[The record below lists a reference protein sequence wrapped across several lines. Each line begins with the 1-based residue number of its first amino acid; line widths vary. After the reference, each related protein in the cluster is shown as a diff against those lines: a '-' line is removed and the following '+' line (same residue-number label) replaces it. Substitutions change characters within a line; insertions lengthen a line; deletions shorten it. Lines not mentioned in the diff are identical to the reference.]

1 MEEQRKKREEVLKM
15 KEERR
20 RQKLA
25 TMSGKDEFSSVAI
38 PTQPGNSGFGKLKQS
53 ICPFISFDD
62 PFKKNFKKKSS

>member
-25 TMSGKDEFSSVAI
+25 TMAGKDEFSAV
-38 PTQPGNSGFGKLKQS
+38 PTQPGNSGAGK
-53 ICPFISFDD
+53 
-62 PFKKNFKKKSS
+62 FKWIINLSGNLIKF

>member
-25 TMSGKDEFSSVAI
+25 TMAGKNEFIAI
-38 PTQPGNSGFGKLKQS
+38 PTQPGNSGAGINL
-53 ICPFISFDD
+53 
-62 PFKKNFKKKSS
+62 N

>member
-25 TMSGKDEFSSVAI
+25 SMAGKDDISPVTT
-38 PTQPGNSGFGKLKQS
+38 PTQPAKNLPGKLMNNLQELLT
-53 ICPFISFDD
+53 
-62 PFKKNFKKKSS
+62 

>member
-25 TMSGKDEFSSVAI
+25 SIAGNEDFSPATI
-38 PTQPGNSGFGKLKQS
+38 PIQPG
-53 ICPFISFDD
+53 
-62 PFKKNFKKKSS
+62 KNLPG

>member
-25 TMSGKDEFSSVAI
+25 TMAGKAEFIAI
-38 PTQPGNSGFGKLKQS
+38 PSFPTQPGNSGTGK
-53 ICPFISFDD
+53 
-62 PFKKNFKKKSS
+62 FKLIIDLSGNLI

>member
-25 TMSGKDEFSSVAI
+25 TMAGKDEFSSAAI
-38 PTQPGNSGFGKLKQS
+38 PTQPGNSGSGKLNK
-53 ICPFISFDD
+53 
-62 PFKKNFKKKSS
+62 

>member
-25 TMSGKDEFSSVAI
+25 TMTGKDEFSSVASS
-38 PTQPGNSGFGKLKQS
+38 TQSGSSGSGKLSIKS
-53 ICPFISFDD
+53 IC
-62 PFKKNFKKKSS
+62 